1 MRATFTRGLEENPLQ
16 VLIRP
21 SGDALA
27 LLLCQVLYGKVLR
40 SGFCFPGA
48 LSTPHFLVKI
58 EQQVEKLS
66 LVTLLIF

>member
-1 MRATFTRGLEENPLQ
+1 MRGLEENPLQ
-16 VLIRP
+16 VLVRP

-48 LSTPHFLVKI
+48 LSTPHFLVRI
-58 EQQVEKLS
+58 
-66 LVTLLIF
+66 